1 MYCTVLMERDCAG
14 ACGGAV
20 PYRVVEVNPL
30 YKGELAWSEYK
41 KVPVVTVAGE
51 QLNDSTN
58 IMVTLSARM
67 GAHRSVR
74 PRI

>member
-1 MYCTVLMERDCAG
+1 MLLL
-14 ACGGAV
+14 AV

-51 QLNDSTN
+51 QLNDSTH
-58 IMVTLSARM
+58 IMVTLSNRM
-67 GAHRSVR
+67 AGKKG
-74 PRI
+74 